1 MKIPLVFAMVVL
13 LWGSTPLG
21 IRLSNESF
29 SFTEAVMLRMG
40 IALPLALGLLWWQGK
55 SLIQERSDLKV
66 FAAAA
71 MGIFPALPLVYWA
84 AQYIS
89 SGLISVLFGL
99 TPFLTGLMTLLILRV
114 NPFDWQ
120 KILGL
125 LLALL
130 GLIIIFQGQLMF
142 GPSAIKGIL
151 AVLLSSLIFALSSVC
166 LQRFASNIEPMRQ
179 TAGALLLSFPA
190 LFLMWLIT
198 DGRIS
203 TDISWRSGGAVLYL
217 AVCGS
222 LLGFPAYFYL
232 LKHMSAAT
240 ISLNTLITPAVAL
253 FLGALI
259 LNESLQASLL
269 IGASVILLSLAF
281 YQGLLGRLLR
291 SLMSLRQRRS

>member
-1 MKIPLVFAMVVL
+1 MKIPIVFALVVL

-29 SFTEAVMLRMG
+29 SFTAAVMLRMG
-40 IALPLALGLLWWQGK
+40 IALPLAMAVLWWQGK
-55 SLIQERSDLKV
+55 PLVQDRSDWKV
-66 FAAAA
+66 YGAAA

-99 TPFLTGLMTLLILRV
+99 TPFITGLMTLLILRT

-120 KILGL
+120 KVLGL
-125 LLALL
+125 ILALL
-130 GLIIIFQGQLMF
+130 GLVIIFQGQLQF
-142 GPSAIKGIL
+142 GPSAIKGIV
-151 AVLLSSLIFALSSVC
+151 AVLMSSTIFALSSVC

-190 LFLMWLIT
+190 LFLVWLFT
-198 DGRIS
+198 DG
-203 TDISWRSGGAVLYL
+203 TLAQDISWRSGGAVVYL

-240 ISLNTLITPAVAL
+240 ISLNTLMTPAVAL
-253 FLGALI
+253 MLGALI
-259 LNESLQASLL
+259 LDESLEASLL
-269 IGASVILLSLAF
+269 IGAGTILLSLAF

-291 SLMSLRQRRS
+291 KLMSPMLSTK